1 MLCHYFESTFA
12 FAGNSLGHTSFT
24 CSFSAC
30 HKLGGCKRIKGCE
43 HVPLLPCYVW
53 LLEGDK
59 FCVLTKSALKKH
71 VFYRFFSSSFF
82 IYVST
87 VCLETCAGTCM
98 HHRFR
103 PPSLSGNIRKFKL
116 RGYPAKYGTWRPKMA
131 QVFLFC
137 FFPSFSFAGITGW
150 GSLPWL
156 SGWPCR
162 CPARPRHHA
171 GLTWGRFH
179 CSHHA
184 AAGILISWSGHFLR

>member
-1 MLCHYFESTFA
+1 M
-12 FAGNSLGHTSFT
+12 
-24 CSFSAC
+24 
-30 HKLGGCKRIKGCE
+30 
-43 HVPLLPCYVW
+43 
-53 LLEGDK
+53 
-59 FCVLTKSALKKH
+59 LTKSALKKH

-137 FFPSFSFAGITGW
+137 FFSKFFLCRDNRVGKLALAQRLTLSVPRTSAASCW
-150 GSLPWL
+150 PHVGSVSLL
-156 SGWPCR
+156 SPCSR
-162 CPARPRHHA
+162 
-171 GLTWGRFH
+171 WDFD
-179 CSHHA
+179 
-184 AAGILISWSGHFLR
+184 

>member
-103 PPSLSGNIRKFKL
+103 PPSLSGNIRNCMWRFPKIM
-116 RGYPAKYGTWRPKMA
+116 GGTRESSKSSPSSHGALSWHCGSTA
-131 QVFLFC
+131 QNL
-137 FFPSFSFAGITGW
+137 GMN
-150 GSLPWL
+150 GSI
-156 SGWPCR
+156 
-162 CPARPRHHA
+162 H
-171 GLTWGRFH
+171 
-179 CSHHA
+179 
-184 AAGILISWSGHFLR
+184 